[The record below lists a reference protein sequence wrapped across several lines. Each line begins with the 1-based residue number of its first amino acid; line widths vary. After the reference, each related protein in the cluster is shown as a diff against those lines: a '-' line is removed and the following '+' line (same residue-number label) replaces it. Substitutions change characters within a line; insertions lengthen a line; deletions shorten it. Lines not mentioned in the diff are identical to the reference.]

1 MYINHP
7 DKLAR
12 FQAIIR
18 HGDWSTVHVL
28 ADFDGTLTKTQK
40 DGKKL
45 PSAISVLRQDG
56 DYLGE
61 AYALSAQALYDKYAP
76 FESDK
81 TRTLVERKAKMFEWW
96 MAHYALLVESGM
108 NLKHLNQ
115 ILDAELL
122 ELKESCGDLF
132 ALFSHHNV
140 PIIILSAS
148 GIGEII
154 PLFLKRKNVYTDNI
168 HVISNRMEF
177 DKEGNF
183 TKIIPPVVHS
193 LNKDEVTVTLIPEV
207 DRAITKRK
215 NVLLLGDSLG
225 DLGMITGFEADT
237 VLTVG
242 FTNESETT
250 SERYGAMKEKYDV
263 IIEGDSIAPLLTL
276 LV

>member
-1 MYINHP
+1 MLLMKRYVHQSP

-28 ADFDGTLTKTQK
+28 ADFDGTPFTQDTK
-40 DGKKL
+40 DGKKP

-56 DYLGE
+56 DYHGE
-61 AYALSAQALYDKYAP
+61 TYALKRSPSAFMTSTLT

-96 MAHYALLVESGM
+96 MAHHALLVESGM

-122 ELKESCGDLF
+122 ELKESCRPF

-140 PIIILSAS
+140 PIIILLAS

-154 PLFLKRKNVYTDNI
+154 PC
-168 HVISNRMEF
+168 S
-177 DKEGNF
+177 
-183 TKIIPPVVHS
+183 
-193 LNKDEVTVTLIPEV
+193 
-207 DRAITKRK
+207 
-215 NVLLLGDSLG
+215 
-225 DLGMITGFEADT
+225 
-237 VLTVG
+237 
-242 FTNESETT
+242 
-250 SERYGAMKEKYDV
+250 
-263 IIEGDSIAPLLTL
+263 
-276 LV
+276 